1 MARGED
7 TSKHP
12 SRKVDR
18 EAAYKSMFGQIMGT
32 EKPSSQ
38 KRAEANEDLIE
49 QIMGKEDKD

>member
-7 TSKHP
+7 TSNHP

-18 EAAYKSMFGQIMGT
+18 EAAYKSLFGQIMGT
-32 EKPSSQ
+32 EKTSSQ
-38 KRAEANEDLIE
+38 KRAEAHKDVID